1 MIHKS
6 VKSISFEFENYSLS
20 TLVIPA
26 AMNCMSWSMNVSLR
40 QTLTLHFSAAS
51 LNFFLSFLYIFNFN
65 FIYLFF
71 GCAACRILVSQPEI
85 EPSAM
90 ETWIL
95 FFFFNLFFYLEENC
109 FTMLCWFLPYDSA
122 DQLSFPPAS
131 HPSRPSQRAKLS
143 SLCCIA
149 ASHQLSISQ
158 VVGYVCR
165 CCFLCRPFS
174 FSHCVHKSVFCICIC
189 IPSLQIGSLILF
201 F

>member
-95 FFFFNLFFYLEENC
+95 FFFLIYFFIWRKIALQC
-109 FTMLCWFLPYDSA
+109 CVGFCPTTV
-122 DQLSFPPAS
+122 QISFPSLP
-131 HPSRPSQRAKLS
+131 HPILLGHHSAPS
-143 SLCCIA
+143 
-149 ASHQLSISQ
+149 
-158 VVGYVCR
+158 
-165 CCFLCRPFS
+165 
-174 FSHCVHKSVFCICIC
+174 
-189 IPSLQIGSLILF
+189 
-201 F
+201 

>member
-1 MIHKS
+1 M
-6 VKSISFEFENYSLS
+6 KSISFEFENYSLS

-51 LNFFLSFLYIFNFN
+51 LNFFLSFLFIFN

-95 FFFFNLFFYLEENC
+95 FFFFNLFFIWRKIALQC
-109 FTMLCWFLPYDSA
+109 CVGFCPMTV
-122 DQLSFPPAS
+122 QI
-131 HPSRPSQRAKLS
+131 
-143 SLCCIA
+143 SL
-149 ASHQLSISQ
+149 
-158 VVGYVCR
+158 
-165 CCFLCRPFS
+165 
-174 FSHCVHKSVFCICIC
+174 
-189 IPSLQIGSLILF
+189 PSLPHPTLLGHHSMLS
-201 F
+201 